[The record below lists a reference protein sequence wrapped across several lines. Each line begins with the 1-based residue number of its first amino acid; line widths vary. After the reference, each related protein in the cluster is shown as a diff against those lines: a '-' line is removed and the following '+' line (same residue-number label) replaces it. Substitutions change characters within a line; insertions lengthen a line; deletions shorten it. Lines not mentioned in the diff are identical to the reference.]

1 MPELLPRIAA
11 ILFPVFAIAAIGFI
25 YGRYQRPDMA
35 VANRL
40 NMDLFVPFLI
50 LSAMASESFDL
61 SAYREL
67 ALGALAV
74 ILGSGLLVYPFAR
87 WLEVD
92 PKTFVPPLM
101 FNNSGNMGIP
111 VAVLAFGAPALG
123 AAVVLFLVEMVLHFS
138 LGIYLLDH
146 RLRLARLLRMPV
158 MIATLVGLAI
168 SFSGWEQPKVFSLT
182 LEMLAD
188 VAVPLLL
195 FSLGVR
201 LNAVPWAHWRLGL
214 WAALLSPASGLA
226 VVWLISPFL
235 HLPPLQQSLLVLFGA
250 LPPAVL
256 NFLIAEQYRQEPDKV
271 AAMVMLGNLGSIVVL
286 PLALMMA
293 LR

>member
-1 MPELLPRIAA
+1 MSDLLPRIAG
-11 ILFPVFAIAAIGFI
+11 ILFPVFAIAAIGFA

-50 LSAMASESFDL
+50 LSALASESFDL
-61 SAYREL
+61 GAYRGL
-67 ALGALAV
+67 ALGAVAV
-74 ILGSGLLVYPFAR
+74 ILGSGLLVYPLAR
-87 WLEVD
+87 WLRVD
-92 PKTFVPPLM
+92 PRTFVPPLM

-111 VAVLAFGAPALG
+111 VAVLAFGEPALG

-146 RLRLARLLRMPV
+146 RLRLTRLLRMPV

-182 LEMLAD
+182 LDMLAD

-201 LNAVPWAHWRLGL
+201 LNAVPWSHWRLGI
-214 WAALLSPASGLA
+214 WAAVLSPASGLA
-226 VVWLISPFL
+226 VVWLVSPFL
-235 HLPPLQQSLLVLFGA
+235 QLPPLQQSLLVLFGA

-271 AAMVMLGNLGSIVVL
+271 AAMVMLGNLGSVVVL
-286 PLALMMA
+286 PLALILA

>member
-1 MPELLPRIAA
+1 MSELLPRIAA
-11 ILFPVFAIAAIGFI
+11 ILFPVFAIAAIGFV

-50 LSAMASESFDL
+50 LSALASESFDL
-61 SAYREL
+61 STYREL

-87 WLEVD
+87 WLKVD

-111 VAVLAFGAPALG
+111 VAVLAFGEPALG

-146 RLRLARLLRMPV
+146 RLRLASLLRMPV
-158 MIATLVGLAI
+158 MIATLIGLAI

-182 LEMLAD
+182 LDMLAD
-188 VAVPLLL
+188 VAIPLLL

-201 LNAVPWAHWRLGL
+201 LNAVPWSHWRLGV
-214 WAALLSPASGLA
+214 WAAVLSPASGLA
-226 VVWLISPFL
+226 VVWLVSLFL
-235 HLPPLQQSLLVLFGA
+235 QLPPLQQSLLVLFGA

-271 AAMVMLGNLGSIVVL
+271 AAMVMLGNLGSVVVL
-286 PLALMMA
+286 PLALILA
-293 LR
+293 LT